1 MKIYFHILNNLYLE
15 IKSYTNYLFKNNIKW
30 ITVITFIIVKTII
43 SQIKK
48 IPLVINNYEYN
59 NMLNMYWYF

>member
-1 MKIYFHILNNLYLE
+1 MNIYFHILNNLYLE

-48 IPLVINNYEYN
+48 NSIGN
-59 NMLNMYWYF
+59 